1 MFYNSIL
8 PVMAIAAKALG
19 PGRGHVVVFHK
30 RQSCRPTAEL
40 AFASLP
46 PLCRSLLIIER
57 DDQHYTSMLL
67 SPCACAIEPH
77 VRVNVS
83 CRLSASI
90 HHRPAIASDFP
101 RPALHGCRTSSHR
114 ICSPQLSADAAA
126 RSRDARPHLLPSH
139 QHFCDDDDDPS
150 ILRSSVPGILRF
162 SGNLSIFSTRSSSVA
177 ARA

>member
-1 MFYNSIL
+1 
-8 PVMAIAAKALG
+8 MAIAAKALG
-19 PGRGHVVVFHK
+19 PGEGHVDATTK
-30 RQSCRPTAEL
+30 GSRCRARPTAAL
-40 AFASLP
+40 ASLP
-46 PLCRSLLIIER
+46 PLSPRCWSSSATISTTRRCSSRRAPAPSNRTYVSTSPADSRRRFIIAPRSHQI
-57 DDQHYTSMLL
+57 S
-67 SPCACAIEPH
+67 
-77 VRVNVS
+77 
-83 CRLSASI
+83 
-90 HHRPAIASDFP
+90 P

-162 SGNLSIFSTRSSSVA
+162 SGNLSIFSTLSSSVA